1 VPEGDTLHRTA
12 EVLREALVGRPVTGA
27 RGRADGV
34 ALQRVVGDQVQRVEA
49 RGKHLLID
57 FSGGLTLHTHLR
69 MHGSWHCYRAGERWL
84 RSPARAVAVIE
95 TEQAV
100 AVCFDAPTVELI
112 DSRALALHPG
122 LARLGPD
129 LARDAADLEEAFE
142 RLRHPGRAG
151 LTVGEGL
158 LDQSAQ
164 SGLGNV
170 YRSEVCFLE
179 GVDPLAVMAT
189 LDDATLRRLIATGH
203 RLLVAN
209 RSRAGRITMPD
220 ALGGPAAS
228 SGPRSPGRRLWV
240 YGRAGR
246 PCRRCGT
253 LIRSAVVGDLPRPV
267 YWCPSCQPAKDLAE
281 SVGDGS
287 SWRSVTPGSALPSDE
302 TMRMSAASGSS
313 QGDRTLRPGRPRA
326 RT

>member
-12 EVLREALVGRPVTGA
+12 EVLREALVGRTVTAA
-27 RGRADGV
+27 RGRPDGV
-34 ALQRVVGDQVQRVEA
+34 ALQRVVGDQVQEVEA
-49 RGKHLLID
+49 RGKHLLIH

-69 MHGSWHCYRAGERWL
+69 MHGTWHRYRPGERWL

-95 TEQAV
+95 TDGAV
-100 AVCFDAPTVELI
+100 AACFDAPTVELI
-112 DSRALALHPG
+112 DTRALALHPG

-129 LARDAADLEEAFE
+129 LARDAADLDEAFA
-142 RLRHPGRAG
+142 RLRHPARAA

-158 LDQSAQ
+158 LDQTAQ

-179 GVDPLAVMAT
+179 GVDPFAAVGT
-189 LDDATLRRLIATGH
+189 LDAATLRRLLDSGH
-203 RLLVAN
+203 RLLIAN
-209 RSRAGRITMPD
+209 RSRAGRMTTPD

-228 SGPRSPGRRLWV
+228 AGPRSPGRQLWV

-253 LIRSAVVGDLPRPV
+253 LIRTAVVGDLPRRV
-267 YWCPSCQPAKDLAE
+267 YWCPTCQSMKAAADR
-281 SVGDGS
+281 VWDGS
-287 SWRSVTPGSALPSDE
+287 SWRSVASGSTRPSEE
-302 TMRMSAASGSS
+302 TIRTRAAMGSS

>member
-1 VPEGDTLHRTA
+1 
-12 EVLREALVGRPVTGA
+12 
-27 RGRADGV
+27 
-34 ALQRVVGDQVQRVEA
+34 VVGDQVQEVEA
-49 RGKHLLID
+49 RGKHLLIH

-69 MHGSWHCYRAGERWL
+69 MHGSWHRYRAGERWL

-112 DSRALALHPG
+112 DTRALALHPG

-129 LARDAADLEEAFE
+129 LARDAAHLDDAIE
-142 RLRHPGRAG
+142 RLRHPSRAG

-158 LDQSAQ
+158 LDQAAQ

-179 GVDPLAVMAT
+179 GVDPLAAVAM
-189 LDDATLRRLIATGH
+189 LDDATLRRLLGTGS

-220 ALGGPAAS
+220 ALCGPAAS

-253 LIRSAVVGDLPRPV
+253 LIRSAVVGDLPRRV
-267 YWCPSCQPAKDLAE
+267 YWCPSCQPTTESAE
-281 SVGDGS
+281 RVWDGS
-287 SWRSVTPGSALPSDE
+287 SWRSVASGSALPNEEMTS
-302 TMRMSAASGSS
+302 TRAASGSS
-313 QGDRTLRPGRPRA
+313 QGDRALRHGRPRA

>member
-1 VPEGDTLHRTA
+1 MPEGDTLQRTA
-12 EVLREALVGRPVTGA
+12 EVLREALVGRTVTGA
-27 RGRADGV
+27 RGRADEV
-34 ALQRVVGDQVQRVEA
+34 ALQRVVGDQIQEVEA
-49 RGKHLLID
+49 RGKHLLIH

-69 MHGSWHCYRAGERWL
+69 MHGSWHRYRADERWL

-100 AVCFDAPTVELI
+100 AACFDAPTVELI
-112 DSRALALHPG
+112 DTRALALHPG
-122 LARLGPD
+122 LIGLGPD
-129 LARDAADLEEAFE
+129 LAGDTADLDDAFD
-142 RLRHPGRAG
+142 RLRHPARAG

-158 LDQSAQ
+158 LDQTAQ

-179 GVDPLAVMAT
+179 GVDPFVTAAR
-189 LDDATLRRLIATGH
+189 LDDATLRRLLATGH

-209 RSRAGRITMPD
+209 RSRAGRITTPD

-253 LIRSAVVGDLPRPV
+253 LIRSAVVGDLPRRV
-267 YWCPSCQPAKDLAE
+267 YWCPTCQTANAPARPVNSPPSA
-281 SVGDGS
+281 G
-287 SWRSVTPGSALPSDE
+287 WRSPQQRVDRARRPISPAS
-302 TMRMSAASGSS
+302 RAARS
-313 QGDRTLRPGRPRA
+313 RRRPRPEGDP
-326 RT
+326 R